1 MPAPRKR
8 AVVLKALLPLP
19 LLLLGVF
26 LALPARAAPDDPGA
40 PPREERE
47 RGTSG
52 VSQVAVEFTAG
63 ERTVRGAVLAPEG
76 TEDQHPGVVL
86 VAGSGAGVPME
97 TYLPVAEA
105 FAAAGVVALV
115 YDKRGEADGDG
126 LSEASLPDLADDAV
140 AGVRLLRER
149 PDVRSDLVGV
159 HGHSEGGWT
168 VIEAGVRSA
177 EVDFVVAAAPSA
189 LPPDRTQIW
198 MNQVQLRHA
207 GVSDRLLDDLGGRLT
222 RHVVGADAFR
232 LAGHDPLPDLARLEQ
247 PFLGVIAEHD
257 RSTPPG
263 QTLELYRDTLEGSGH
278 PHHTLRVVPGVGHG
292 MKPSP
297 DGFVEG
303 VADPDALFE
312 GLAPE
317 YVDTVTGWVHG
328 LAAGDPGG
336 GSDAPPAQDL
346 ESLQQPPAGPG
357 ALWFLAATGG
367 GSLVCF
373 SAYLGIGLIARV
385 RGNRGQGRSRSPV
398 AGARGALAVLGLSL
412 PPLTMSYLGWIMMTA
427 GTEVGTVVLGRPLP
441 WLGLQV
447 GALAALGATAVL
459 LLAWWNR
466 PDPLTGVDRV
476 RLGLLLVGAATLLS
490 WAVTWGLLT
499 P

>member
-1 MPAPRKR
+1 MSAPRKR
-8 AVVLKALLPLP
+8 AVPLKALLPLP

-26 LALPARAAPDDPGA
+26 LALPARAAPDDSGA
-40 PPREERE
+40 PPGEEERASE
-47 RGTSG
+47 TAG
-52 VSQVAVEFTAG
+52 VSKEEVEFTAG

-76 TEDQHPGVVL
+76 TEDEHPGVVL
-86 VAGSGAGVPME
+86 VAGSGAGVPLE

-115 YDKRGEADGDG
+115 YDKRGEADGYG
-126 LSEASLPDLADDAV
+126 FSEASLPGLADDAV

-149 PDVRSDLVGV
+149 PEVRSDLVGV

-198 MNQVQLRHA
+198 MNQVQLRQT
-207 GVSDRLLDDLGGRLT
+207 GVSDRLLDDLGGQLT

-257 RSTPPG
+257 RSTPPR
-263 QTLELYRDTLEGSGH
+263 QTLELYKDTLEGSGH

-292 MKPSP
+292 MEPSP
-297 DGFVEG
+297 DGFVE
-303 VADPDALFE
+303 ADTDPDSLFE

-357 ALWFLAATGG
+357 ALWFLVAAGG
-367 GSLVCF
+367 GTLVCF
-373 SAYLGIGLIARV
+373 SAYLGLGLIGRARG
-385 RGNRGQGRSRSPV
+385 RRSRLPA
-398 AGARGALAVLGLSL
+398 AGARGMLSVLGLLL
-412 PPLTMSYLGWIMMTA
+412 PPLTVSYLGWIMMTA
-427 GTEVGTVVLGRPLP
+427 GTEAGTVVLGRPLP

-459 LLAWWNR
+459 LLTWPNR
-466 PDPLTGVDRV
+466 PAPLGGVDRV
-476 RLGLLLVGAATLLS
+476 RLGLLSAGALALLP

>member
-1 MPAPRKR
+1 MPAPRRR
-8 AVVLKALLPLP
+8 AVPLKALLPLS

-26 LALPARAAPDDPGA
+26 LALPVRAAPGDPDDPPRGEEDKEGVVGVA
-40 PPREERE
+40 REE
-47 RGTSG
+47 
-52 VSQVAVEFTAG
+52 VEFTAG
-63 ERTVRGAVLAPEG
+63 ERTVRGMVLAPE
-76 TEDQHPGVVL
+76 TTAETHPGVVL
-86 VAGSGAGVPME
+86 VAGSGEGVPLE

-105 FAAAGVVALV
+105 FAAAGVVTLV
-115 YDKRGEADGDG
+115 YDKRGESDGYG
-126 LSEASLPDLADDAV
+126 LFEASLPDLADDAV

-149 PDVRSDLVGV
+149 SDVRSDLVGV

-168 VIEAGVRSA
+168 VIEAGTRST
-177 EVDFVVAAAPSA
+177 EVDFVVASAPSA

-222 RHVVGADAFR
+222 RHVVGVGAFR

-263 QTLELYRDTLEGSGH
+263 QTLALYQDTLQESGH
-278 PHHTLRVVPGVGHG
+278 PGHALRVVPGVGHG
-292 MKPSP
+292 MEPSP

-303 VADPDALFE
+303 DTDPDALFG

-328 LAAGDPGG
+328 LAAGEPVG
-336 GSDAPPAQDL
+336 GSDAPPEQAL
-346 ESLQQPPAGPG
+346 ESAEQPPVGPG
-357 ALWFLAATGG
+357 ALWFLVAAGG
-367 GSLVCF
+367 GTLVCF
-373 SAYLGIGLIARV
+373 SAYLGIGLIGRV
-385 RGNRGQGRSRSPV
+385 RGRRSRLP
-398 AGARGALAVLGLSL
+398 AAWARGALAVLGLSL

-427 GTEVGTVVLGRPLP
+427 GTEVGTVALGRPLP
-441 WLGLQV
+441 WLGLQT
-447 GALAALGATAVL
+447 GTLAALGATAVL

-466 PDPLTGVDRV
+466 PDPLPGVDRV
-476 RLGLLLVGAATLLS
+476 RLGLLLVGVAALFP

>member
-1 MPAPRKR
+1 MPAPRRR
-8 AVVLKALLPLP
+8 AALLKALLPLP
-19 LLLLGVF
+19 VLLLGVF
-26 LALPARAAPDDPGA
+26 LALPARAAPDDPGDVPRGEGNKEEA
-40 PPREERE
+40 TGVTREE
-47 RGTSG
+47 
-52 VSQVAVEFTAG
+52 VEFIAG
-63 ERTVRGAVLAPEG
+63 ERTVRGAVLAPEAT
-76 TEDQHPGVVL
+76 TETHPGVVL
-86 VAGSGAGVPME
+86 VAGSGEGVPLE
-97 TYLPVAEA
+97 AYLPIAEA
-105 FAAAGVVALV
+105 FAAAGVVTLV
-115 YDKRGEADGDG
+115 YDKRGESDGYG
-126 LSEASLPDLADDAV
+126 LFGASLPDLADDAL

-149 PDVRSDLVGV
+149 SDVRSDLVGV

-222 RHVVGADAFR
+222 RHVVGAEAFR

-263 QTLELYRDTLEGSGH
+263 QTLELYRDTLSGSGH
-278 PHHTLRVVPGVGHG
+278 PHHTLRVISGVGHG
-292 MKPSP
+292 MEPSP

-303 VADPDALFE
+303 DTDLDSLF
-312 GLAPE
+312 GDLAPE

-328 LAAGDPGG
+328 LAAGEPPG

-346 ESLQQPPAGPG
+346 ESVEQPPAGSG
-357 ALWFLAATGG
+357 ALWLLVASGG
-367 GSLVCF
+367 GTLVCF
-373 SAYLGIGLIARV
+373 SAYLGTGLIGRI
-385 RGNRGQGRSRSPV
+385 RGRRSRLPA
-398 AGARGALAVLGLSL
+398 AGARRALAVLGLSL
-412 PPLTMSYLGWIMMTA
+412 PPLTVVYLGWIMMTA
-427 GTEVGTVVLGRPLP
+427 GTEVGAVVFGRPLP
-441 WLGLQV
+441 WLGLQL
-447 GALAALGATAVL
+447 GALTALGATAAL
-459 LLAWWNR
+459 LLACWSR
-466 PDPLTGVDRV
+466 PDRLTGVDRA
-476 RLGLLLVGAATLLS
+476 RLGLLLVGATALLP

>member
-1 MPAPRKR
+1 MSAPRKR
-8 AVVLKALLPLP
+8 AVLLKALLPLP

-26 LALPARAAPDDPGA
+26 LALPARAAPDEPGA

-47 RGTSG
+47 SGTSG

-76 TEDQHPGVVL
+76 TEDEHPGVVL

-97 TYLPVAEA
+97 TYLPVAEV

-115 YDKRGEADGDG
+115 YDKRGEADGYG

-198 MNQVQLRHA
+198 MNQVRLRHA

-278 PHHTLRVVPGVGHG
+278 PHHTLRVVPGVDHR
-292 MKPSP
+292 MEPSS
-297 DGFVEG
+297 DGFIEVDT
-303 VADPDALFE
+303 DPDSLFE
-312 GLAPE
+312 SLAPE

-346 ESLQQPPAGPG
+346 ESLRQPPAGPG
-357 ALWFLAATGG
+357 ALWFLVVAGG
-367 GSLVCF
+367 GTLVCF
-373 SAYLGIGLIARV
+373 SAYLGIGLIGRARG
-385 RGNRGQGRSRSPV
+385 RRSRLPA
-398 AGARGALAVLGLSL
+398 AGTRGALALAVLGLLL
-412 PPLTMSYLGWIMMTA
+412 PPLTVAYLEWIMMTA
-427 GTEVGTVVLGRPLP
+427 GTGAGPVVLGRPLP
-441 WLGLQV
+441 WLGLQA

-459 LLAWWNR
+459 LLTWRNR
-466 PDPLTGVDRV
+466 SAPLSGVDRV
-476 RLGLLLVGAATLLS
+476 RVGLLSAGAIALFP
-490 WAVTWGLLT
+490 WAVAWGLMT